1 MRRDAVDDTLYPR
14 FHLCPAGANC
24 NPPRA
29 SLCASHRLP
38 RRLARARGG
47 EEAGNVSRGA
57 FVSRVDLAFVFA
69 RVKEKARVMNFI
81 RRLASNQTSRTDVA
95 EASTSTS
102 RERVDDSSVG
112 DAGDA
117 REDVP
122 RVVNAMFHEGRDS
135 ELVFLWDVAA
145 GVAAGEDD
153 ARRDAL
159 NAFFG
164 AFADVYAG
172 WKPRCDESRDE
183 TDIGCARAHPHAV
196 IYAAVED
203 ATRLPAR
210 VERSLSGTLDAASLD
225 ERLKQLG
232 LESFQALEIMAR
244 SPHNRVSMEQCNA
257 SRALASACKTCSQRA
272 LALSATLS
280 SARNDDEIIALFRY
294 LQRVITCAV
303 GAIESF
309 LGDRWALRSL
319 NENGVLLALIDVLR
333 VQKTVIVRVHGN
345 ERDIARE
352 NELRAMSAIGRIM
365 DVDAMIQKSLIAAGG
380 VDVFFEG
387 LVALENGEG
396 LMDAGSF
403 ESSLRTIDV
412 ARRLFRG
419 NKVNIERA
427 QEIGMFKQLARLI
440 RVAGKFSQIDE
451 SGDTKDE
458 SMTYVAGVP
467 WSKDVFD
474 SCLLQPRALV
484 VDERTRELFAR
495 LLSMLQEDSHGD
507 GGWSTQGANEL
518 LTKCLIDSVFDACS
532 NSSESSESDAERLH
546 IRAIVMDFLGRA
558 MNPTVLRAMGRA
570 RLWEL
575 LFDDD
580 TFGPIPNTND
590 KETDDGESD
599 VAELKSRL
607 QTQTTALLLRACR
620 IASDAGDCT
629 HVCNVLVSVITSRAM
644 QPAVSIR
651 FCRALELLI
660 TNSTHSVCKALAE
673 VEAPGRLAGGLHA
686 QLKCWGCGEVTFIDQ
701 PTSRASSAALGSSL
715 SAMTTCLNV
724 SDELAVSALNNDG
737 IADVILNHL
746 LWCDGTR
753 DLAISAVGSLVG
765 LCSHSPHTTAAHRDA
780 WSTLVRRFIQT
791 LPKARGTSNALVVSM
806 LSGLRAMLNNSNGSG
821 HRLREW
827 ISSEDGAEFVQ
838 IVALCDGDAGEDI
851 ALEVI
856 LTIQVIIS
864 GSRAS
869 ASVFERAV
877 GYETLIDAI
886 QSARGSDVIS
896 RQLYDALVNFIVDG
910 TVDAHRGFVDV
921 SLRNSDA
928 LKMMLTLFNKFGA
941 IDTLKD
947 ELIQLL
953 RTTLTSSVTS
963 RATANA
969 ADVMDF
975 LLEWYMDADRRQT
988 VLEVIALCSSF
999 SISTRHVRHMF
1010 KLLQTDE
1017 VSEDD
1022 KLGLVRMLTNAAL
1035 HDGPSTFFDFGGP
1048 GCGIH
1053 IDKQMNLSARTG
1065 YSISMWFRVEKF
1077 PSSGGPVPLFSLL
1090 SAAGN
1095 GVLAELRAN
1104 RLTLGIR
1111 GTEGTEDVV
1120 SIETDTAEN
1129 EWKLLTVVHSSG
1141 RMSRPSVRV
1150 FFGPNAV
1157 CQAKLQYPTKS
1168 NETISHCRIASV
1180 TLDASLED
1188 QNATMSPFFGQVGTI
1203 HVFEDAMPENGVAM
1217 IHALGPEYAGVF
1229 NYTESH
1235 TEQIVSTVNVNVVEV
1250 REMREH
1256 LAEHRTVSVSA
1267 INYIGRVAQ
1276 TDARSTS
1283 RFEYAL
1289 MGGAKVCA
1297 TKSVKDIIHCLGGV
1311 QVVLPIFSVVI
1322 GVSTNKKEF
1331 VRAGVDLLVALL
1343 DGSRFNQVTLKSCE
1357 GYALVASLL
1366 REDALGALSPELLPA
1381 LDRLRRASGV
1391 ENESVS
1397 VGLVLDLH
1405 LWSLADDE
1413 TQSAHAKYL
1422 HSLASGHADG
1432 LRYHLSLSEMIDALD
1447 LSPGTNGRS
1456 RRRALLGVLK
1466 ALMISA
1472 QYQVVEQTTE
1482 SIVHVIEECADE
1494 ETVGSILR
1502 WLVECMQPGEALQ
1515 PALYQAFN
1523 KLGGPLLA
1531 LSPLSRSTSAVRS
1544 SALLWLAN
1552 LMPPLDAPKNAMSS
1566 SNISTAF
1573 GAAAGAL
1580 AATLGGKFTAAASQD
1595 FEVGF
1600 FTAVANALEKYPLD
1614 IIDSRSALFELLLG
1628 GQALPA
1634 ETVAAKMKLDRTSS
1648 VRAAAG
1654 RLFAKVTRSTP
1665 ESQQKERES
1674 ESGISVPGIVNAGAA
1689 GVLLRLMNADDSS
1702 EMRISVLELLLQLV
1716 EGAGVNAQAVLEQRG
1731 WQTWILPILRESD
1744 GESRREEM
1752 SMARRLITALLA
1764 HAVLKTNEGYL
1775 HVSNTLGVVD
1785 ILIKRGVL
1793 ADESDLA
1800 QELLSDLL
1808 AVILPP
1814 RSANEHDEWS
1824 EVQNIE
1830 SPTCRH
1836 NLAQLLNIFDSIVSD
1851 TASTAA
1857 MLGVPTASGDA
1868 FNFGDVSWRFYDH
1881 LWNLLD
1887 AITPSGQSTENISE
1901 IKDAAKNVN
1910 VAKKLHRR
1918 AKSMMRDLPFA
1929 GTVAHDVDSV
1939 ESAEALRETCQ
1950 RLGFRLSMLYV
1961 RAAPMESLQRAA
1973 NVCTGLFPSFLS
1985 PVLLDQNGKELDTST
2000 LRSRAHLFIADLLR
2014 YAETFKAD
2022 NAERVAIVMN
2032 LVRLSSEVG
2041 RLLLTDSDNVEE
2053 SAHLDGRDLI
2063 SEQMVA
2069 EAAANEA
2076 KESRKV
2082 KELRAKVSET
2092 FLAERTRH
2100 EQRQTQAEA
2109 ALLETRKLKL
2119 SPVCERERARRAMY
2133 RLTFEERCDVLAR
2146 RWSKVLRGLQ
2156 SERGAWSS
2164 ESSEKYHR
2172 WKLDLSEDASMRRP
2186 RLQRNYEFVEYPDN
2200 QKGESSGQSEVQD
2213 IQPVRLAGMGQKWK
2227 LKLDKDFVDVDDTTE
2242 ELVEKL
2248 AMDKED
2254 AMHNQSKVVFST
2266 PATLVTFT
2274 RTVPGKLNISRDAI
2288 VFAADRTAETT
2299 KERTEHFWRW
2309 SVHDVIEV
2317 HHMRYRLQHK
2327 AFEMHCFDH
2336 TSAFFAFDSK
2346 KSARYAATR
2355 VVSAT
2360 GATLM
2365 NRRAKADAAQR
2376 AKELWRKR
2384 ELSTFDYLMA
2394 LNMYAGRTLHDLS
2407 QYPIFPWVLREY
2419 DAETI
2424 DLDDPSVFRDL
2435 GKPVGALNE
2444 ERLKQFVERYE
2455 SLADDPDT
2463 PPFHYGSHYS
2473 SSPIVL
2479 FFLLRMEPYT
2489 KLARA
2494 LQGDRFDRADRLF
2507 HSIAETYA
2515 ACNESSADVKELI
2528 PEFYYSSEF
2537 LANSNSLKLGKR
2549 QDGHAIDDVVLP
2561 PWAKGSR
2568 HEFTRVMRAAL
2579 ESDHVSANLHKWIDL
2594 IFGHAQRGQTA
2605 VDRFNVFYY
2614 LTYEG
2619 AVDMDALEDEE
2630 QRNAIE
2636 TQIVNFGQTPTQI
2649 FRHAHPPRMRRHPT
2663 DTVVSLSPE
2672 SLKLASDVGAGSRT
2686 PQALGTQS
2694 VVGVSVFGSRA
2705 MIMNGGRDISAYR
2718 IHPAHEKQAGGD
2730 EAKFAYTLE
2739 SEASLRLAGE
2749 FDVGVDSLALA
2760 QSLDFALHG
2769 KVLLSVG
2776 HWDRSMRL
2784 YDIEERR
2791 EIQCVSTHRD
2801 VTTCVAVCEWTG
2813 YRTWDEYGK
2822 QTRQVVVVT
2831 GSRDTTLAIWELKF
2845 PQSGWRFSKGA
2856 RGFEVEPKMICFG
2869 HDEAVTCVAVSASL
2883 GLIASGSADGTL
2895 ILHDIRDGRIVRAL
2909 ERTPRGFVP
2918 SSIAFLSKSSLVVC
2932 ACNVAGALSVHDVNG
2947 ATLAKIAN
2955 RHEAFDTVCVTRDE
2969 RHVLIGNRRGD
2980 ITARASHDL
2989 SVRAQIN
2996 VSNVGVASIQTV
3008 GRDECLL
3015 VGLLDG
3021 RLCLWSP
3028 TLA

>member
-1 MRRDAVDDTLYPR
+1 
-14 FHLCPAGANC
+14 
-24 NPPRA
+24 
-29 SLCASHRLP
+29 
-38 RRLARARGG
+38 
-47 EEAGNVSRGA
+47 
-57 FVSRVDLAFVFA
+57 
-69 RVKEKARVMNFI
+69 MNFI
-81 RRLASNQTSRTDVA
+81 RRLASNQTSRTDA
-95 EASTSTS
+95 TEASTSTS
-102 RERVDDSSVG
+102 RETTEGLNVC
-112 DAGDA
+112 DA
-117 REDVP
+117 RDACEDVP
-122 RVVNAMFHEGRDS
+122 RIVNAMFHEGRDS

-145 GVAAGEDD
+145 GVAVGEDD

-164 AFADVYAG
+164 AFADVYAT
-172 WKPRCDESRDE
+172 WMPRYDESHDE

-210 VERSLSGTLDAASLD
+210 VERTFSGTLDTASLD
-225 ERLKQLG
+225 ERLKHVG

-244 SPHNRVSMEQCNA
+244 SRHNRVSMEQCGA
-257 SRALASACKTCSQRA
+257 RRALASACKTCSQRA
-272 LALSATLS
+272 LALSAILS
-280 SARNDDEIIALFRY
+280 SGRDDDEVITLFRC
-294 LQRVITCAV
+294 LQRVIKCAV
-303 GAIESF
+303 GAIDSF
-309 LGDRWALRSL
+309 LADRWALRSL

-333 VQKTVIVRVHGN
+333 VEKTVIVRVYGN

-365 DVDAMIQKSLIAAGG
+365 DIDATIQKSLIAAGG

-387 LVALENGEG
+387 LIAQENADSR
-396 LMDAGSF
+396 MDAGSF
-403 ESSLRTIDV
+403 ESSLTTIDI
-412 ARRLFRG
+412 ARRLFHG
-419 NKVNIERA
+419 NKANIERA

-440 RVAGKFSQIDE
+440 CGACKFSQIDA
-451 SGDTKDE
+451 SGDAKDE
-458 SMTYVAGVP
+458 SATYVAGVP

-474 SCLLQPRALV
+474 SCLLQPQMFV
-484 VDERTRELFAR
+484 VDGRTHALFAR
-495 LLSMLQEDSHGD
+495 LVCMLQEDNHDD
-507 GGWSTQGANEL
+507 GGWSTQGADEL
-518 LTKCLIDSVFDACS
+518 LSKCIIDSVFEACS
-532 NSSESSESDAERLH
+532 NSSESSENAAERLCV
-546 IRAIVMDFLGRA
+546 RAVAMDFLSQA
-558 MNPTVLRAMGRA
+558 LNPKVLRAMGRA

-575 LFDDD
+575 LFDED
-580 TFGPIPNTND
+580 TFGPIPNAND
-590 KETDDGESD
+590 VETDDVDPD
-599 VAELKSRL
+599 VAELRHRV
-607 QTQTTALLLRACR
+607 QTQTAALLLGACR

-629 HVCNVLVSVITSRAM
+629 HECNVLMSVITSRAM
-644 QPAVSIR
+644 QPAVTIR

-660 TNSTHSVCKALAE
+660 TDSTRSFCKALAE
-673 VEAPGRLAGGLHA
+673 VEAPGRLAGVLHA
-686 QLKCWGCGEVTFIDQ
+686 QLKCWGCDEVTFMDQ
-701 PTSRASSAALGSSL
+701 PSSLASSAALGSSL
-715 SAMTTCLNV
+715 SAMSTCLNV

-737 IADVILNHL
+737 MADVIFNHL
-746 LWCDGTR
+746 LWCDATR
-753 DLAISAVGSLVG
+753 NLAISAVGSLVG

-791 LPKARGTSNALVVSM
+791 LPKARATSNALVIAM

-838 IVALCDGDAGEDI
+838 VVALCDGDAGEDI

-856 LTIQVIIS
+856 LTVQVIIS

-869 ASVFERAV
+869 SSVFEQAV
-877 GYETLIDAI
+877 GYDTLIDAI

-910 TVDAHRGFVDV
+910 TVDARRGFDDV
-921 SLRNSDA
+921 SLRNSEA
-928 LKMMLTLFNKFGA
+928 LKMTLILFNKFGA
-941 IDTLKD
+941 TDSLKD
-947 ELIQLL
+947 EFIQLL

-969 ADVMDF
+969 ACVMDF
-975 LLEWYMDADRRQT
+975 LLEWFMDTDRRQT

-999 SISTRHVRHMF
+999 SISTKHVRHMF

-1017 VSEDD
+1017 ISEDD
-1022 KLGLVRMLTNAAL
+1022 KLRLVRMLTNAAL
-1035 HDGPSTFFDFGGP
+1035 HDGPSTFFDFGGS

-1053 IDKQMNLSARTG
+1053 IDKQMNLSARNG

-1090 SAAGN
+1090 SSAGN

-1104 RLTLGIR
+1104 TLTLGIR
-1111 GTEGTEDVV
+1111 GAKGTEDVV
-1120 SIETDTAEN
+1120 SIETKTAEN

-1150 FFGPNAV
+1150 FIGTNAL

-1180 TLDASLED
+1180 TFDASLED
-1188 QNATMSPFFGQVGTI
+1188 QTAPVSPFFGQVGTI
-1203 HVFEDAMPENGVAM
+1203 HVFDDAMPENGVAM
-1217 IHALGPEYAGVF
+1217 IHALGPEYAGIF

-1235 TEQIVSTVNVNVVEV
+1235 TEQIVPTVNMNVVEV
-1250 REMREH
+1250 REVRDY
-1256 LAEHRTVSVSA
+1256 LSDHRTVSVSA
-1267 INYIGRVAQ
+1267 INYIGRVGQ
-1276 TDARSTS
+1276 TDARSAS

-1311 QVVLPIFSVVI
+1311 QVVLPIFSDVI
-1322 GVSTNKKEF
+1322 GVSANKKEF

-1366 REDALGALSPELLPA
+1366 REDARGALSPELLPA
-1381 LDRLRRASGV
+1381 LDRLRRAGGV

-1422 HSLASGHADG
+1422 SSLASGHADG
-1432 LRYHLSLSEMIDALD
+1432 LRYHLSLSEMLDALD
-1447 LSPGTNGRS
+1447 LSPGMTGKT
-1456 RRRALLGVLK
+1456 RRRALLDVLK
-1466 ALMISA
+1466 ALMVSA
-1472 QYQVVEQTTE
+1472 PYQVVEQTAE
-1482 SIVHVIEECADE
+1482 SIMHVIEECADE
-1494 ETVGSILR
+1494 ETVGSVLR

-1515 PALYQAFN
+1515 PALYHAFN

-1552 LMPPLDAPKNAMSS
+1552 LMPPLDAPKNALS
-1566 SNISTAF
+1566 SNVSTAF

-1580 AATLGGKFTAAASQD
+1580 AATLGGKFTATASQD

-1634 ETVAAKMKLDRTSS
+1634 ETVAAKMKLDKTSS

-1654 RLFAKVTRSTP
+1654 RLFARVTRSTP
-1665 ESQQKERES
+1665 ESRQKDREP
-1674 ESGISVPGIVNAGAA
+1674 ESGVSVPGIINAGAA

-1702 EMRISVLELLLQLV
+1702 EMRVSVLELLLQLV

-1731 WQTWILPILRESD
+1731 WQTWILPVLRESD
-1744 GESRREEM
+1744 GESRREEV

-1764 HAVLKTNEGYL
+1764 HAVLKTDEGYL

-1814 RSANEHDEWS
+1814 RSPNEQDEWS

-1836 NLAQLLNIFDSIVSD
+1836 NLARLLNIFDSIVSD

-1857 MLGVPTASGDA
+1857 MLGVPTASGDV
-1868 FNFGDVSWRFYDH
+1868 FNFGDVSWKFYDH

-1887 AITPSGQSTENISE
+1887 AITPSGESTENISE
-1901 IKDAAKNVN
+1901 IKDAAKNVT

-1929 GTVAHDVDSV
+1929 GNGAHDVDSV
-1939 ESAEALRETCQ
+1939 ESTEALRETCQ
-1950 RLGFRLSMLYV
+1950 RLGFRLSLLYV
-1961 RAAPMESLQRAA
+1961 RAAPVERLQRAA
-1973 NVCTGLFPSFLS
+1973 NVCTGLLPSFLS

-2014 YAETFKAD
+2014 YAETFKMD
-2022 NAERVAIVMN
+2022 NAERITIVMN
-2032 LVRLSSEVG
+2032 LVRLASEVG
-2041 RLLLTDSDNVEE
+2041 RLLLTDSDNAEE
-2053 SAHLDGRDLI
+2053 CAHLDGRDLI

-2082 KELRAKVSET
+2082 KELRVKVSEM

-2109 ALLETRKLKL
+2109 ALLETRKSKL
-2119 SPVCERERARRAMY
+2119 TPVCERERARRAMY

-2146 RWSKVLRGLQ
+2146 RWSRVLRGLQ

-2164 ESSEKYHR
+2164 ESREKDHR

-2200 QKGESSGQSEVQD
+2200 QKGESSAQPEVQD

-2227 LKLDKDFVDVDDTTE
+2227 LKSDKDFVDVDDTTE

-2266 PATLVTFT
+2266 TSTLVTFT

-2288 VFAADRTAETT
+2288 VFAADRTAEST
-2299 KERTEHFWRW
+2299 KEHTENFWRW

-2327 AFEMHCFDH
+2327 AFEMHCSDH

-2376 AKELWRKR
+2376 ATELWRKR

-2394 LNMYAGRTLHDLS
+2394 LNMYSGRTLHDLS

-2419 DAETI
+2419 DSETI

-2435 GKPVGALNE
+2435 GKPVGALNT
-2444 ERLKQFVERYE
+2444 ERLKRFVERYE

-2507 HSIAETYA
+2507 HSVAETFA

-2537 LANSNSLKLGKR
+2537 LVNSNSLKLGKR
-2549 QDGHAIDDVVLP
+2549 QDGHAINDVVLP

-2579 ESDHVSANLHKWIDL
+2579 ESDHVSENLHKWIDL

-2605 VDRFNVFYY
+2605 VERFNVFYY

-2619 AVDMDALEDEE
+2619 AVDMDALEDDE

-2649 FRHAHPPRMRRHPT
+2649 FRHPHLPRMPRHPT
-2663 DTVVSLSPE
+2663 ETVASLSPE

-2686 PQALGTQS
+2686 PQALGAQS
-2694 VVGVSVFGSRA
+2694 VVSVSVFGSRA
-2705 MIMNGGRDISAYR
+2705 MIMNGGRDVSVYK
-2718 IHPAHEKQAGGD
+2718 IHAAHEKQVGD
-2730 EAKFAYTLE
+2730 DDPKLAYTLE
-2739 SEASLRLAGE
+2739 NDASLRLDGE

-2776 HWDRSMRL
+2776 HWDRSMRM
-2784 YDIEERR
+2784 YDIDERR
-2791 EIQCVSTHRD
+2791 EIQRVSTHRD

-2822 QTRQVVVVT
+2822 QTRQIVVVT
-2831 GSRDTTLAIWELKF
+2831 GSRDTTLAIWDLKF
-2845 PQSGWRFSKGA
+2845 PQSGWRFSKGV
-2856 RGFEVEPKMICFG
+2856 RGFEIEPKMICFG
-2869 HDEAVTCVAVSASL
+2869 HDEAVTCVAVSAPL
-2883 GLIASGSADGTL
+2883 GLVASGSADGTL

-2909 ERTPRGFVP
+2909 ERTPQGCVP

-2932 ACNVAGALSVHDVNG
+2932 ACDVAGALSVHDVNG

-2955 RHEAFDTVCVTRDE
+2955 RHEAFDAVCVTRDE

-2980 ITARASHDL
+2980 ITVRLSHDL
-2989 SVRAQIN
+2989 SVRAQIS

-3015 VGLLDG
+3015 VGLVDG